1 MALFNLLCTKCGFSC
16 RKMAVRFDDLTT
28 QNIVCKCGYLMH
40 RKMVGPS
47 TSVMERLDNGS
58 MVKSLERYADAEQIF
73 KDRHDNADP
82 LAGTKPNRS

>member
-1 MALFNLLCTKCGFSC
+1 VML
-16 RKMAVRFDDLTT
+16 
-28 QNIVCKCGYLMH
+28 

-73 KDRHDNADP
+73 KDRRDNADP